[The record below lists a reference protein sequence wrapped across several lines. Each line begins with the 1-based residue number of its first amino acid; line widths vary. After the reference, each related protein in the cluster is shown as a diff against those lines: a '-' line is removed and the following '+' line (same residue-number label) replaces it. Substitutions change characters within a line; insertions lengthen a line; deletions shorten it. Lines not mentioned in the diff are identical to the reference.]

1 MIDPMSL
8 IASTVLFPALAATC
22 VLLAL
27 AYSLY
32 GWLVKYD
39 DGTDPQWHFYAHL
52 AVTFVSL
59 FVFAA
64 NAFFRDIYSDFFTY
78 IWSLF

>member
-39 DGTDPQWHFYAHL
+39 GGTDPQWHFYAHL

-59 FVFAA
+59 FVFIV
-64 NAFFRDIYSDFFTY
+64 NGFFRDIYANFFNY
-78 IWSLF
+78 IGSMF

>member
-32 GWLVKYD
+32 GWLMKYD
-39 DGTDPQWHFYAHL
+39 YGTDPQWHFYAHL

-59 FVFAA
+59 F
-64 NAFFRDIYSDFFTY
+64 AFIVNGFFLDIYGNLLTYVWSFF
-78 IWSLF
+78 

>member
-32 GWLVKYD
+32 GWLVKYN
-39 DGTDPQWHFYAHL
+39 DGTDSPWYFYSHL

-59 FVFAA
+59 FVFIA
-64 NAFFRDIYSDFFTY
+64 NGFFRSQFGDLFAY
-78 IWSLF
+78 IAMHF

>member
-32 GWLVKYD
+32 GWLVKYN
-39 DGTDPQWHFYAHL
+39 DGFDPVWHFYANL
-52 AVTFVSL
+52 AVTVVALLAFVS
-59 FVFAA
+59 
-64 NAFFRDIYSDFFTY
+64 NGFFRHVYGNLFTY
-78 IWSLF
+78 LWSFI

>member
-59 FVFAA
+59 FVFIV
-64 NAFFRDIYSDFFTY
+64 NGFFRSQFGDLFAY
-78 IWSLF
+78 IAMHF

>member
-1 MIDPMSL
+1 MIDPMTI

-32 GWLVKYD
+32 GWLVKYN
-39 DGTDPQWHFYAHL
+39 DGTDSPWYFYAHL

-59 FVFAA
+59 FVFIV
-64 NAFFRDIYSDFFTY
+64 NGFFLDIYGNLFTY
-78 IWSLF
+78 VWSFF

>member
-32 GWLVKYD
+32 GWLVKYN

-52 AVTFVSL
+52 AVAFVSL

-64 NAFFRDIYSDFFTY
+64 NAFFRDIYSNFFNY

>member
-59 FVFAA
+59 FVFIA
-64 NAFFRDIYSDFFTY
+64 NCFFREIYGNLFIYIGSFF
-78 IWSLF
+78 